1 MTRKISLI
9 TAVAVSALA
18 VGVPTAFGEGRLAG
32 SQEPVVVSQDVP
44 LVSVPD
50 SHDFGQPAV
59 GAYLDAHE
67 RGVGAN
73 QSKPQWL
80 NALAARSEGLNKKYG
95 LGEFVN
101 TSTVANYRDAHE
113 RGVVANQSE
122 PQWLNGLAAR
132 SEGLNRK
139 YGLGEFANT
148 VANYRDAHERA
159 VPPTTGSAPVSI
171 TSSGREIEW
180 PQIGVG
186 FGIGIVLVLGL
197 ILGLKATRNP
207 PLAH

>member
-113 RGVVANQSE
+113 R
-122 PQWLNGLAAR
+122 
-132 SEGLNRK
+132 
-139 YGLGEFANT
+139 
-148 VANYRDAHERA
+148 A